1 MPSPGARSVL
11 AGQGIEAL
19 VALAASGEDDLK
31 GDGGTSGGL
40 ARPDSPE
47 KPRGRNL
54 LQSTPTPEQGGG
66 FFNYLRGFLFLLE
79 DWFSADFVLLP
90 GLLSLGGLRAD
101 VLGNTPNLEVMFGQM
116 NLLGIFSLFFNL
128 NEREFGLGPQVLG
141 ISSQVGVTIN
151 DSTPTWSLVALTLF
165 RDGLGILEALGLES
179 DPDYVNPGF
188 PWILLPRAWQGY
200 FMGTSLFQFNIYDGS
215 IVEALGEVAAMVGQL
230 WTITVA
236 TSI

>member
-1 MPSPGARSVL
+1 MQ
-11 AGQGIEAL
+11 QGSAPTRE
-19 VALAASGEDDLK
+19 E
-31 GDGGTSGGL
+31 GGT
-40 ARPDSPE
+40 
-47 KPRGRNL
+47 
-54 LQSTPTPEQGGG
+54 
-66 FFNYLRGFLFLLE
+66 FFNYLRAFFIDLR

-90 GLLSLGGLRAD
+90 GLLALGGFRAD

-116 NLLGIFSLFFNL
+116 NLLGLFSLFFNM

-151 DSTPTWSLVALTLF
+151 DSTPTWSLAALTLF

-188 PWILLPRAWQGY
+188 PWILLPREWQGY

-215 IVEALGEVAAMVGQL
+215 IVEALGEVAAMVRQL